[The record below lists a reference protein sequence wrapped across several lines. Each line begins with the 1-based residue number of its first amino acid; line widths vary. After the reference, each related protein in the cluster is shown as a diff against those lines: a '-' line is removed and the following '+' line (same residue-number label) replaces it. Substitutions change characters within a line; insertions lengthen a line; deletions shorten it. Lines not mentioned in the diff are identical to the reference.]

1 MLGLTFRVSFQ
12 AFFQGLAVGRS
23 FIRLTWAVNV
33 KAAEVLLGVV
43 RDWCAITDKN
53 TTVLDICCGTGTI
66 GISLAK
72 VADLV
77 ALARLLTLS
86 VGCDACDWSGNVR

>member
-1 MLGLTFRVSFQ
+1 
-12 AFFQGLAVGRS
+12 
-23 FIRLTWAVNV
+23 
-33 KAAEVLLGVV
+33 VLLGVV

-53 TTVLDICCGTGTI
+53 TTVLDICCGTGNI

-77 ALARLLTLS
+77 TLS
-86 VGCDACDWSGNVR
+86 RRFTLSAGCNTCDWSGNVR